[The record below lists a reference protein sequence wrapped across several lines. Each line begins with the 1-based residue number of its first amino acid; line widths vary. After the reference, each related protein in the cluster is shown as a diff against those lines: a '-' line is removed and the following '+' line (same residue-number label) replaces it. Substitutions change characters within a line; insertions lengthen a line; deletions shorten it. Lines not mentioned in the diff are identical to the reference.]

1 MAIEDGFCL
10 AECIH
15 AADGD
20 FAVAFPGFQTLRLK
34 RTTRVQLESRAIW
47 EDVLHVEGT
56 ARTARNA
63 TVTPDL
69 VPKCSRHCSSV
80 GYSETQQPGGAV
92 KALGH
97 RCASG

>member
-63 TVTPDL
+63 TVAHWDEAHMLDCLSWLYTGAPVASVQNDGEGCQVTP
-69 VPKCSRHCSSV
+69 
-80 GYSETQQPGGAV
+80 
-92 KALGH
+92 
-97 RCASG
+97 